1 MGYLSE
7 TARRRVAV
15 VLLAVAAVVAVLAIS
30 DSGPFSDSPTREE
43 EVQGVVEEFFGA
55 ASEGDFE
62 AFCEMLTRQ
71 AENLVRV
78 RGTQLAGGEE
88 VSCPEVMEE
97 QATEAFAGARLRFHD
112 VSVSGNRARVE
123 LDLRLP
129 EGGPAQPCTVYL
141 IEFNGRWRVNDPGC

>member
-7 TARRRVAV
+7 TTRRRIAV
-15 VLLAVAAVVAVLAIS
+15 VVLVVGALLAVLAIS
-30 DSGPFSDSPTREE
+30 DSGPFSDPPTREE
-43 EVQGVVEEFFGA
+43 EVQEVVEEFFGA
-55 ASEGDFE
+55 AGEGGFE

-78 RGTQLAGGEE
+78 RGAQLAGGER

-97 QATEAFAGARLRFHD
+97 QATEAFAGAQLRFHD

-123 LDLRLP
+123 LDLRVP
-129 EGGPAQPCTVYL
+129 ERGPAQPCTVYL
-141 IEFNGRWRVNDPGC
+141 IEFNDRWRVNDPGC